1 MAITTIVD
9 QVDAN
14 FKTHLQFCLRLA
26 LCASVQN
33 WDSLKFFVQILKAST
48 QGVWTAI
55 KLFDTLFLDLYS
67 NFLKFRQKKKKK
79 NQKGDKIP
87 QEQPIPPSQKR
98 TMVIK

>member
-1 MAITTIVD
+1 MTIQLRQATWKDEYIKKGSFDSISANGYHRSTIVD

-55 KLFDTLFLDLYS
+55 KLFT
-67 NFLKFRQKKKKK
+67 
-79 NQKGDKIP
+79 
-87 QEQPIPPSQKR
+87 PSFSISTQ
-98 TMVIK
+98 IS